1 MKISRIVVLIA
12 TMAFTASCSL
22 PSYVPNAVDAAV
34 SVHGGFIKVTLLN
47 GRKIEGEL
55 LSSNNERITV
65 MMEGFNYPTQIKTS
79 GIMQYKLQFAK
90 GLNSKVTLNMLLPLS
105 HGVFAIVTLPFNA
118 LVLGAVL
125 VESNKDYKIYSDET
139 TYEELSKYARY
150 PQGLPP
156 VYKMHALD

>member
-1 MKISRIVVLIA
+1 
-12 TMAFTASCSL
+12 MAFMASCSL

-65 MMEGFNYPTQIKTS
+65 MMEGYDYPTQIKTS
-79 GIMQYKLQFAK
+79 GIMRYKLQFAK
-90 GLNSKVTLNMLLPLS
+90 GLNGKVTLNMLLPLS
-105 HGVFAIVTLPFNA
+105 HGVFAIVTLPLNA
-118 LVLGAVL
+118 LILAVVLT
-125 VESNKDYKIYSDET
+125 ETNKDYKIYSDET

-150 PQGLPP
+150 PQGLPQ
-156 VYKMHALD
+156 VYLKNSLDK